1 MNRSRNLDA
10 DGGGGLSL
18 TPVVHGDGVHSEEAQ
33 QQVCWG
39 SLSIRQRSASGI
51 VQGISLLLNMLV
63 SGDL

>member
-18 TPVVHGDGVHSEEAQ
+18 APVVHGDGVHSEEAQ

-39 SLSIRQRSASGI
+39 SLSIRQRSASGM
-51 VQGISLLLNMLV
+51 VQGSNM
-63 SGDL
+63 S